1 MARVDLTEQKVRA
14 LKPREQRYD
23 VLDALVP
30 GLRVHVTP
38 NGSKSFMLK
47 ARYPGAKFS
56 TRRAIGEMGA
66 ISLDQARTT
75 AREWLGL
82 IRNGVDPAAELAAQ
96 QQRAQAEQQLTFE
109 VVAELYIKQK
119 LAHARQRERSA
130 QEIRKELIPVWGPRR
145 INSFQRG
152 DVIRL
157 IDQIRDRMDRSAEA
171 RGQRATYA
179 QARHVFTHI
188 RAIFNF
194 AAVRYDLDVVPTDRL
209 KPRDLFGPLKPRERV
224 LTDTELRALWRAGE
238 KIGYPY
244 GPLYQLL
251 LLTGTRRDEARGARW
266 REFDLKAGTW
276 TIPAERYKQDS
287 VHEVPLTEDALALL
301 TQLPRFRHGD
311 YVFSTSF
318 GSAPVNGLSK
328 SKARLDRLMRKELDG
343 AELAPFVIHD
353 MRRTVRTRLSELRIP
368 NLIAEAVIGHS
379 KRGLARIYDQHR
391 YRTEKREALMA
402 WQNKLRI
409 LINPP
414 SEKVVQLAR
423 TGAAG

>member
-1 MARVDLTEQKVRA
+1 MTRVDLTEQKVRA
-14 LKPREQRYD
+14 LKPREKRYD

-38 NGSKSFMLK
+38 NGFKSFMLK
-47 ARYPGAKFS
+47 VRFPGAKYAA
-56 TRRAIGEMGA
+56 RRLVGEVGL
-66 ISLDQARTT
+66 ITLDQARTT

-119 LAHARQRERSA
+119 LARARQRKRSA
-130 QEIRKELIPVWGPRR
+130 QEIRKELIPVWGARR

-209 KPRDLFGPLKPRERV
+209 KPSDLFGPLKPRERV
-224 LTDTELRALWRAGE
+224 LTDTELRALWRAVE

-266 REFDLKAGTW
+266 REFDLNAATW
-276 TIPAERYKQDS
+276 IIPAERYKQDS
-287 VHEVPLTEDALALL
+287 VHEVPLTEDALTLL
-301 TQLPRFRHGD
+301 KQLPRFKHGD
-311 YVFSTSF
+311 YLFSTDF
-318 GSAPVNGLSK
+318 GVAPINGLSK
-328 SKARLDRLMRKELDG
+328 SKARLDRLMRDELDG
-343 AELAPFVIHD
+343 AELPPFVIHD
-353 MRRTVRTRLSELRIP
+353 IRRTVRTRLSELRIADH
-368 NLIAEAVIGHS
+368 IAEAVIGHS
-379 KRGLARIYDQHR
+379 KRGLARIYDQHK
-391 YRTEKREALMA
+391 YRAEKREALTA
-402 WQNKLRI
+402 WQNKLRGAVG
-409 LINPP
+409 P
-414 SEKVVQLAR
+414 STGNVLQMMHAR
-423 TGAAG
+423 A